1 MDIQSE
7 RRFPLSRLFLG
18 VALAIGSLN
27 TALAQGPAADSPA
40 ADSPAADDE
49 LESVVVTGFRASLQ
63 KAQENKRNAVNS
75 IESIVAED
83 IAKMPDS
90 NIAESIQRIP
100 GVALTREGGEGRNIT
115 LRGFAP
121 DFTRTTLNGME
132 VPASSDGL
140 DSGGVTI
147 NAGRAFDFHVFA
159 SELFNRIDVQK
170 SQRASLEE
178 GGIAGT
184 VDLYS
189 AKPFDF
195 DGMTFLASAQGNYN
209 LLNQKF
215 DPRVAVQFSN
225 TFADDKFGVL
235 VSAAYSTRT
244 VRQEG
249 FSSVRWTSP
258 FVNGDSWADTD
269 PTVTGTPAACGAADP
284 LDCLW
289 APRLPRAD
297 FFGNEQDRIGITAS
311 LQFRPADNV
320 LVTLDAL
327 HSELKNDRFSYN
339 SMEWLLTH
347 GTAGNFTGQTPL
359 SFVIADDG
367 KQIVAASFDD
377 VTSWYESRHQESE
390 SKFDQFV
397 LSGNWEISDRLS
409 LDGMVGSAKDDADR
423 TELRFY
429 YRSVP
434 HPYSYDFRG
443 NADVA
448 ILDFGDYDVNDP
460 ANYINALTAAN
471 RINNVEKKN
480 LTSKFNLTYGDE
492 TFSARTGIAYNNREV
507 QYSEGAGSFP
517 SFDPSA
523 LTRPFP
529 YSGFGRGLGSPGLS
543 PFLVADFDAVEAAG
557 IVDTNYVTNAGAGWK
572 VGEETMAGYIELSGE
587 FMLGT
592 KRLRANTG
600 IRFVRTNVTSEAI
613 VAGSPVKVERSY
625 EDYLPSMNFALDLT
639 EDLVARV
646 AFGRSMTRPG
656 LNTLN
661 IAGPVFG
668 YTTRTV
674 GNIGNPELK
683 PYQSNDTDISLEWYF
698 GEGGL
703 LALGLFNKDIVTSL
717 KTDVVTKFVDP
728 EFWPAIYSDPLY
740 DPSYN
745 ADPALVPYTFTIP
758 VNSDDGNSVKGY
770 EFTYNQPFTFLPG
783 WASKFGVATN
793 YTHVLARDSTGL
805 SPNSL
810 NATVY
815 YDTPKFGARLSVNK
829 RDDYLLSEPG
839 GNGHV
844 QERKFGPT
852 HDDFASF
859 YNVNE
864 HLTLSLEGINI
875 TDEIERI
882 YGTGDGTQHLT
893 REYTHTGAQWFLG
906 ARYRL

>member
-1 MDIQSE
+1 MGAE
-7 RRFPLSRLFLG
+7 RSVLFL
-18 VALAIGSLN
+18 ALVIGF
-27 TALAQGPAADSPA
+27 AGAVDAQDAATKSDEEIDSI
-40 ADSPAADDE
+40 
-49 LESVVVTGFRASLQ
+49 VVTGFRASLQ
-63 KAQENKRNAVNS
+63 QAQENKRAAVNS

-83 IAKMPDS
+83 IAKMPDM

-100 GVALTREGGEGRNIT
+100 GVAMSREGGEGRNIT

-170 SQRASLEE
+170 SQRASIEE

-195 DGMTFLASAQGNYN
+195 KGPTFLASVQGDYN

-215 DPRVAVQFSN
+215 DPRVALQFSN
-225 TFADDKFGVL
+225 TFADDRFGVL
-235 VSAAYSTRT
+235 VSAAYSQRT

-258 FVNGDSWADTD
+258 FVNGDSWADTN

-297 FFGNEQDRIGITAS
+297 FFGNDQERLGLTAS
-311 LQFRPADNV
+311 LQFRPSDSV
-320 LVTLDAL
+320 SFTVDAL
-327 HSELKNDRFSYN
+327 HSELKNDRYSYN
-339 SMEWLLTH
+339 SMEWILTH
-347 GTAGNFTGQTPL
+347 GPAANFTGQTPR
-359 SFVIADDG
+359 SFVIAEDG
-367 KQIVAASFDD
+367 QQLIAASFDD
-377 VTSWYESRHQESE
+377 ITSWYESRHQESE

-397 LSGNWEISDRLS
+397 LSGTWEISDSLS
-409 LDGMVGSAKDDADR
+409 LDGMAGSAKDDADR

-434 HPYSYDFRG
+434 HFYSYDFRS
-443 NADVA
+443 NPDVA
-448 ILDFGDYDVNDP
+448 VVDFGTYDVSDP
-460 ANYINALTAAN
+460 ENYVSALTAAN
-471 RINNVEKKN
+471 RINNVVKKN
-480 LTSKFNLTYGDE
+480 LTSKLNLTYGRE
-492 TFSARTGIAYNNREV
+492 SFSVKTGVAYNDREV
-507 QYSEGAGSFP
+507 RYSEGAGSFP
-517 SFDPSA
+517 AFDPSA
-523 LTRPFP
+523 YTRPFP
-529 YSGFGRGLGSPGLS
+529 YSGYGRGLGSPGLT
-543 PFLVADFDAVEAAG
+543 PFLVADFAAVDAAG
-557 IVDTNYVTNAGAGWK
+557 IVNTDYSTNVGAGWK
-572 VGEETMAGYIELSGE
+572 VGEETLAGYIELTGE
-587 FMLGT
+587 FMLGS

-600 IRFVRTNVTSEAI
+600 IRFVRTNLTSEA
-613 VAGSPVKVERSY
+613 VVSGTPVKVERSY
-625 EDYLPSMNFALDLT
+625 ENYLPSMNFALDLT
-639 EDLVARV
+639 DDIVARL
-646 AFGRSMTRPG
+646 AYGRSMTRPG
-656 LNTLN
+656 LNSLN

-674 GNIGNPELK
+674 GNIGNPDLK
-683 PYQSNDTDISLEWYF
+683 PYQSNDIDLGVEWYF

-717 KTDVVTKFVDP
+717 KTDVVTRMVDP
-728 EFWPAIYSDPLY
+728 AFWPAIYADPQY

-745 ADPALVPYTFTIP
+745 ADPAVVPYTFTIP
-758 VNSDDGNSVKGY
+758 VNSDEGNSVKGY
-770 EFTYNQPFTFLPG
+770 ELTYNQPFSFLSG
-783 WASKFGVATN
+783 WASKFGIASN
-793 YTHVLARDSTGL
+793 YTHVVARDSTGL
-805 SPNSL
+805 SPNSY
-810 NATVY
+810 NITAY
-815 YDTPKFGARLSVNK
+815 YDTAKFGARVSLNK

-839 GNGHV
+839 GNGHA
-844 QERKFGPT
+844 QERKYGPT
-852 HDDFASF
+852 HLDFASF
-859 YNVNE
+859 WNFND
-864 HLTLSLEGINI
+864 HLTFSLEGINI

-893 REYTHTGAQWFLG
+893 REYTHTGAHWFSG
-906 ARYRL
+906 ARYRM